1 MVTVDFLQITK
12 SEQVF
17 ESGGH
22 PSTYRPRPPAP
33 HRQEY
38 RTPPGMKAS
47 FESFQIFVLSQ
58 NPFILRLK
66 FKIFHD
72 SFLFNEVFIK
82 IWSYRL
88 PYTIIYVGIGSR
100 IYGSSTIRA
109 GPANYRQIFK
119 NQIELNNR

>member
-47 FESFQIFVLSQ
+47 FESFQIFLVKLPIMISRHICKEGSKLHILCARLIVWAH
-58 NPFILRLK
+58 FI
-66 FKIFHD
+66 F
-72 SFLFNEVFIK
+72 
-82 IWSYRL
+82 
-88 PYTIIYVGIGSR
+88 
-100 IYGSSTIRA
+100 
-109 GPANYRQIFK
+109 
-119 NQIELNNR
+119 LNNLFYD